1 MLEVKVMNNEKI
13 KIAICGYGNLG
24 KGAEKAVAN
33 NKDMELVAIF
43 TRRNPEEIAKQTS
56 TKVVSMNDAIKYVD
70 EVDVLI
76 MAGGSATDLPE
87 QVPTFARLFSTID
100 SFDTHKKIPEY
111 LAAVDEK
118 AKKGGN
124 ISIISVGWDPG
135 LFSTNRLYMESI
147 LFGTKAYSFWGEG
160 VSQGH
165 SDAIRRISGVKDAR
179 QYTIPIPEAVERV
192 RKGENP
198 DLSDGEKHTRVCYVV
213 AEEGAD
219 QEKIRREIVEMPNYF
234 APYHTTVHFITEKE
248 LKANHN
254 GLPHGGFVVC
264 TGETSDGIKQAMEF
278 KLDLDSNPE
287 FTGAVLVAY
296 ARAAYR
302 MKMEGQTGVRTV
314 FDVPPILLHPSS
326 REETI
331 RKLL

>member
-1 MLEVKVMNNEKI
+1 MNNEKI
-13 KIAICGYGNLG
+13 RIAICGYGNLG
-24 KGAEKAVAN
+24 KGVEKAVAN

-43 TRRNPEEIAKQTS
+43 TRRNPAEIAEKTS
-56 TKVVSMNDAIKYVD
+56 TKVLSINDASKYVD
-70 EVDVLI
+70 DVDVMI
-76 MAGGSATDLPE
+76 MAGGSATDLPQ
-87 QVPTFARLFSTID
+87 QVPEFAKMFSTVD

-111 LAAVDEK
+111 LVAVDKQAREN
-118 AKKGGN
+118 GN
-124 ISIISVGWDPG
+124 VSIISVGWDPG

-192 RKGENP
+192 RIGENP
-198 DLSDGEKHTRVCYVV
+198 NLSDGEKHLRVCYVV

-219 QEKIRREIVEMPNYF
+219 QEKIRKEIVEMPNYF
-234 APYHTTVHFITEKE
+234 APYDTTVYFIEEEE
-248 LKANHN
+248 LKANHS
-254 GLPHGGFVVC
+254 GLPHGGFVLC
-264 TGETSDGIKQAMEF
+264 TGETSPGVKQAMEF

-302 MKMEGQTGVRTV
+302 MKKEGQTGARTV
-314 FDVPPILLHPSS
+314 FDVAPILLHPDS
-326 REETI
+326 REEAI